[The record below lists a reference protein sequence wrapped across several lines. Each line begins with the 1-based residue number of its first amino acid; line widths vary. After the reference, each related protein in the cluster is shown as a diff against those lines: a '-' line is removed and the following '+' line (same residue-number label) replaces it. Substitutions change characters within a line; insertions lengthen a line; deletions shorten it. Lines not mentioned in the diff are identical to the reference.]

1 MYGFDLAGIESAL
14 YWYANGYRVGI
25 GKSDG
30 SNGPIWALQSQKV
43 VPFIHSL
50 FQGEHV

>member
-1 MYGFDLAGIESAL
+1 MPYG
-14 YWYANGYRVGI
+14 YMVGI

-50 FQGEHV
+50 QGEHLEPLNKKNGN